1 MATFLYRLGC
11 LAYRRRRLVILFW
24 LVLLAVLV
32 ACMTAFGGHNKLN
45 DEFTIPGSESQQALD
60 AMKNDFPTA
69 AGTSA
74 QIVFI
79 APSGKRVTDASF
91 ADAIKKVD
99 DAAKSAPQVAGVVS
113 PSESG
118 LVSDD
123 GSTAVTQ
130 VLYTVS
136 RTELEDATL
145 TALED
150 VTGTAGKA
158 GLTTHVGGL
167 AFNGG
172 GGDGGSVAGDIVGL
186 TVALAV
192 LAVTFGSLMCAGMP
206 LLTALTGVGVGVTG
220 VLSLTGAATIS
231 QTAVTL
237 ATMIGLAVGID
248 YALFILS
255 RHRSQLAQ
263 GVPVRESVGR
273 AIGTAG
279 SAVVFAG
286 LTVIIALVGL
296 AIVNIPFLT
305 VMGLAAAGAVMV
317 AVGVATTLLPAL
329 FGLAGE
335 RLRPARDSKAARR
348 EQSMAAGIVRAPN
361 FGERWAR
368 RATRRPLLTVLAVV
382 AVLGLAAI
390 PATSL
395 SLALPD
401 NSSASSESSQRQAFD
416 QISETLGS
424 GVNGP
429 LIIFAD
435 TAGSKDAEQATQQI
449 AQTVSSYPGVAA
461 VSQPQIN
468 AKAETALIQ
477 VIPDSGPS
485 DEATAD
491 LVNTIRDNASALQHD
506 TGAKIKATGT
516 TAVQVDVSEQLRAA
530 LLPFT
535 AVVVGLSLVL
545 LLLVFRS
552 LLVPLK
558 AAGGFLLSVAAT
570 FGAVVAVFQWG
581 WLSSLFG
588 VDATGPVASFLPI
601 ILIAVLFGL
610 AMDYEVFLVSR
621 MRETYVR
628 TGDPRG
634 CVHAGAR
641 HASRVVTAAALIM
654 IAVFASFTY
663 TDDMILKQIA
673 FSLALGVTLDA
684 FLVRMTLVP
693 AVLVLAG
700 RAAWW
705 LPRPLARLLPDL
717 DIEGE
722 KLHTAA
728 DSADTST
735 TTVPVIGQ

>member
-1 MATFLYRLGC
+1 MAILLYRLGC
-11 LAYRRRRLVILFW
+11 LAYRRRRLVVLFW
-24 LVLLAVLV
+24 LAFLV
-32 ACMTAFGGHNKLN
+32 ALIAFMTALGGQNKLN

-60 AMKNDFPTA
+60 AMKSDFPTA

-74 QIVFI
+74 QIVFV
-79 APSGKRVTDASF
+79 APNGESVTDASF

-99 DAAKSAPQVAGVVS
+99 DAAKSAPEVVGVVS
-113 PSESG
+113 PGESG
-118 LVSDD
+118 LVSED

-130 VLYTVS
+130 VLYKVS
-136 RTELEDATL
+136 RTELEDDTL
-145 TALED
+145 TALEN
-150 VTGTAGKA
+150 VTGPAEKT

-172 GGDGGSVAGDIVGL
+172 GGGASLASDIIGL

-192 LAVTFGSLMCAGMP
+192 LAVTFGSLICAGMP
-206 LLTALTGVGVGVTG
+206 MLTALAGVSVGVIG

-263 GVPVRESVGR
+263 GVPVRESTGR

-296 AIVNIPFLT
+296 VIVDIPFLT
-305 VMGLAAAGAVMV
+305 VMGMSAAGAVLV
-317 AVGVATTLLPAL
+317 AVAVATTLLPAL

-348 EQSMAAGIVRAPN
+348 EQSMVAGIVRTPN
-361 FGERWAR
+361 FGERWVR

-390 PATSL
+390 PAKSL

-401 NSSASSESSQRQAFD
+401 NGSAPSETSQRQAFD

-429 LIIFAD
+429 LIIFTD
-435 TAGSKDAEQATQQI
+435 TAGTKDAEQATQQV
-449 AQTVSSYPGVAA
+449 ARTVSSYPGVAA

-468 AKAETALIQ
+468 AETETALIQ

-491 LVNTIRDNASALQHD
+491 LVNTIRDNASAVQDDSL
-506 TGAKIKATGT
+506 AKIKVTGT

-552 LLVPLK
+552 VLVPLK
-558 AAGGFLLSVAAT
+558 AAAGFLLSVAAT

-581 WLSSLFG
+581 WLSSLLG

-628 TGDPRG
+628 KGDPSG

-654 IAVFASFTY
+654 IAVFASFTN

-673 FSLALGVTLDA
+673 FSLALGVALDA

-700 RAAWW
+700 HAAWW

-728 DSADTST
+728 DSGDTPA

>member
-11 LAYRRRRLVILFW
+11 LAYRRSRTVILFW
-24 LVLLAVLV
+24 LALLAVFV
-32 ACMTAFGGHNKLN
+32 VCMSAFGGQDKLN

-60 AMKNDFPTA
+60 AMKSDFPTA

-74 QIVFI
+74 QIVYV
-79 APSGKRVTDASF
+79 APDGKSITDASF
-91 ADAIKKVD
+91 TDAIKEVD
-99 DAAKSAPQVAGVVS
+99 DAAQTAPQVAGVVS
-113 PSESG
+113 PGESG
-118 LVSDD
+118 LVSED

-136 RTELEDATL
+136 RTELEDDTL
-145 TALED
+145 TELQE
-150 VTGTAGKA
+150 VTAPAEKA
-158 GLTTHVGGL
+158 DLTTHVGGV

-172 GGDGGSVAGDIVGL
+172 GGGESVAGDIIGL
-186 TVALAV
+186 TVALVV
-192 LAVTFGSLMCAGMP
+192 LAVTFGSLLCAGMP
-206 LLTALTGVGVGVTG
+206 MLTALAGVSVGVTG
-220 VLSLTGAATIS
+220 MLALTGAATIS

-296 AIVNIPFLT
+296 AIVDIPFLT
-305 VMGLAAAGAVMV
+305 VMGLAAAGAVTV
-317 AVGVATTLLPAL
+317 AVAVATTLLPAL
-329 FGLAGE
+329 FGVAGE
-335 RLRPARDSKAARR
+335 RLRPAPDSKAALRDR
-348 EQSMAAGIVRAPN
+348 SMTARSLRAPN

-368 RATRRPLLTVLAVV
+368 RAARRPLLTVLAVV

-390 PATSL
+390 PATRL
-395 SLALPD
+395 TLALPD
-401 NSSASSESSQRQAFD
+401 NGSAPSETTQRQAFD
-416 QISETLGS
+416 QVGDTLGD

-429 LIIFAD
+429 LILFTD
-435 TAGSKDAEQATQQI
+435 TADSQEPEQAVEQI
-449 AQTVSSYPGVAA
+449 AKAVSSYPGVAA
-461 VSQPQIN
+461 VSPPQVN
-468 AKAETALIQ
+468 AETETALIQ
-477 VIPDSGPS
+477 VVPDSGPS
-485 DEATAD
+485 DEATSE
-491 LVNTIRDNASALQHD
+491 LVNTIRDNASVLQED
-506 TGAKIKATGT
+506 TGAKIKVTGT

-530 LLPFT
+530 LLPFA

-570 FGAVVAVFQWG
+570 FGVVVAVFQWG
-581 WLSSLFG
+581 WLGGLFG

-634 CVHAGAR
+634 CVFAGAR
-641 HASRVVTAAALIM
+641 HAARVVTAAALIM
-654 IAVFASFTY
+654 IAVFAAFTY
-663 TDDMILKQIA
+663 TDDIILKQIA

-693 AVLVLAG
+693 AVLFLAG
-700 RAAWW
+700 HAAWW
-705 LPRPLARLLPDL
+705 LPGPLARRLPEL

-722 KLHTAA
+722 KLHTGE
-728 DSADTST
+728 DSADTSA
-735 TTVPVIGQ
+735 TTVPAIGQ